1 MSNTCAYSVV
11 IPVFNEESC
20 VEIVL
25 KDILQSIEPLGKDY
39 EIICVDDC
47 STDSSWEIISSF
59 SQKHPQIKGIRF
71 SRNFGH
77 QLAVHAGIKQST
89 GKYVAVLDADGQDP
103 PEILPDM
110 FKKCEN
116 GYDVV
121 YAIRTQRKEAYLKKA
136 AYKLFYIIYK
146 KIVPF
151 YVPVD
156 SGDFAVFTQKIAK
169 FIGSL
174 DEKKPFIRGLRNYY
188 GGKQI
193 GYEYERKK
201 RISGKTKYSLFKLI
215 LLALNGATTFSK
227 IPLRLIS
234 IFGITISLA
243 SFLSGLYLLLRKLTV
258 GIDLLGWTSTTILI
272 IFFGGLNMLVLGII
286 GEYIGDIFD
295 ETKNRPP
302 YLIDQHVGY

>member
-1 MSNTCAYSVV
+1 MSNNCKYSVI
-11 IPVFNEESC
+11 IPIFNEGSC
-20 VEIVL
+20 IEIVL
-25 KDILQSIEPLGKDY
+25 KDIIKAIEPLGQNY

-47 STDSSWEIISSF
+47 SSDESWTIISYF
-59 SQKHPQIKGIRF
+59 NQQHPQIKGIRF

-77 QLAVHAGIKQST
+77 QLAVHAGIKQSI
-89 GKYVAVLDADGQDP
+89 GEYVAVLDADGQDP

-110 FKKCEN
+110 FKKCES

-121 YAIRTQRKEAYLKKA
+121 YAIRTQRKEPLLKRA
-136 AYKLFYIIYK
+136 AYKLFYKIYK
-146 KIVPF
+146 GFVPF

-156 SGDFAVFTQKIAK
+156 SGDFAVFTQKISK

-201 RISGKTKYSLFKLI
+201 RIAGKTKYPLFKLI

-234 IFGITISLA
+234 VFGIIISLA
-243 SFLSGLYLLLRKLTV
+243 SFLTGLYLLIRKLTV
-258 GIDLLGWTSTTILI
+258 GIDLLGWTSTAVLI

-302 YLIDQHVGY
+302 YLIDQYIGY